1 MRRNKVCFVLPSL
14 AGGGAER
21 AAVQILNGLDRT
33 RWDRSIYL
41 FRAEGPYLGQ
51 LSSEVRL
58 QTGASTSR
66 LGRWRELRRFIA
78 ATNPDLV
85 VAFLSY
91 FTVLSAVRAALTG
104 AKVIFNQQTPMSA
117 FLADADY
124 EWRRPLR
131 RRGFTAVTRI
141 GYAAAD
147 LVIATSRGVAR
158 DLGEAF
164 GVDPS
169 RVRVVP
175 NPVDVA
181 AVQAAAAEP
190 LEAADEQ
197 RWRRPVIVAAGR
209 LADAKNYPLLIE
221 ALALVR
227 MQVPATLFVLGQGE
241 RADDLRRLAAER
253 GLGDVIVWCGFQ
265 ANPWKYMARADVFA
279 LTSRYEGFGNVVVEA
294 MACGVPVVATRS
306 PGTEDI
312 VRDGVDGLLTRH
324 TPDAVAASLT
334 RLLSDAAERDR
345 MAAAAR
351 ASARRFATPV
361 IAQSYD
367 AVFAEALA

>member
-1 MRRNKVCFVLPSL
+1 MRRYKVCFVLPSL

-66 LGRWRELRRFIA
+66 LGRWRELWRFIA

-351 ASARRFATPV
+351 ASACRFATPV